1 MASAHGLNMGKSAGL
16 NAQPTRPSMRHAP
29 QRSSHQH
36 TTPNFIQVVLQAVTL
51 WSPAFLGAGWTL
63 SSGTSKR
70 CAAGSGR
77 RSTFACFADK
87 SRTLPYLDTGD
98 WSSWADNTCDV
109 VLSSGFLAFASHSG
123 FLKAVDN
130 AGLVVGGVMGTS
142 AGALTGSLYSAG
154 YSPEQVAAELSRVAP
169 INLLRPS
176 CRPWTGGAVS
186 LDAVVHRLRDLLPPR
201 FEDLE
206 KEFAVGVVSAD
217 GRYRLIDSGPLP
229 EAVAASAA
237 IPFVFEPLHI
247 PGQESGPFK
256 DGGLIDRTGLSAWR
270 KRRSLRGKGVPP
282 ALIHLIQRSSNFSG
296 SDDVEATG
304 ERRITVVR
312 SPKSGVNFFSLGDFD
327 RQFDAAYQRAAP
339 AMRQV
344 VQRTRERGLQ
354 PHSDAS
360 GSLVKLP
367 AQLHRGNVAAV

>member
-1 MASAHGLNMGKSAGL
+1 MHERGFVGENLGVLTLAGGSKVFATL
-16 NAQPTRPSMRHAP
+16 DAELPERLSRVKEGRESRHTR
-29 QRSSHQH
+29 
-36 TTPNFIQVVLQAVTL
+36 
-51 WSPAFLGAGWTL
+51 LGGWTL
-63 SSGTSKR
+63 SSGSSKR
-70 CAAGSGR
+70 CTSGSGR
-77 RSTFACFADK
+77 RSSVGCFADK
-87 SRTLPYLDTGD
+87 GRTLPYLATGD
-98 WSSWADNTCDV
+98 WSSWADNTYDV

-123 FLKAVDN
+123 FLKAIDS
-130 AGLVVGGVMGTS
+130 AGLAVGGVMGTS

-154 YSPEQVAAELSRVAP
+154 YSPEQVARELSRVAP

-176 CRPWTGGAVS
+176 CRPWIGGAIS
-186 LDAVVHRLRDLLPPR
+186 LNAVVNRLSELLPPR

-237 IPFVFEPLHI
+237 IPYIFEPLQI
-247 PGQESGPFK
+247 PGQEDGPFK
-256 DGGLIDRTGLSAWR
+256 DGGLVDRTGLSAWR

-296 SDDVEATG
+296 NDDVEATG

-327 RQFDAAYQRAAP
+327 LQFEAAYQRATP

-344 VQRTRERGLQ
+344 VQRSRERGLQ
-354 PHSDAS
+354 PHVDGLA
-360 GSLVKLP
+360 KLP
-367 AQLHRGNVAAV
+367 PHMQRGNVAAL